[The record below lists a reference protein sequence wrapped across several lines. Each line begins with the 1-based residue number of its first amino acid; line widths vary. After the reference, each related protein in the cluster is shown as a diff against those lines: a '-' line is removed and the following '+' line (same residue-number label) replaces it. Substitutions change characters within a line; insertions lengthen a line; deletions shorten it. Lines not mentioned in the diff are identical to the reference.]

1 MLPEPYFLNLVS
13 VRNIFLFIRRY
24 SNFLYFLVLQIVA
37 LSFLFRYN
45 KFHEAA
51 FMNVAGEIT
60 GKLDERYN
68 SVESYFTLKNTNE
81 QLVRENE
88 RLRQLLKEN
97 YEDPDIPARL
107 VIDTVRAD
115 SLRKIQKY
123 IYLEAKV
130 VGNTVSTQTNFLTIH
145 RGYDEGVRTNMGV
158 VSPQGIVGTV
168 VNVSKNYATVMS
180 LLHRQYKVIVKLKNG
195 GERGTVE
202 WDGVSPNFVTLKD
215 IPKSAKVS
223 KGDTVVTSSTSFLFP
238 GNIMVGTIQDIIDDR
253 SSNFYTL
260 RLKTATNFFNVE
272 YVYVIQNTQY
282 SEQKVLED
290 STRKKIQ

>member
-1 MLPEPYFLNLVS
+1 M
-13 VRNIFLFIRRY
+13 RNIFLFIRRY